1 MTPAEMCNPCV
12 RYDVTHVPGL
22 YTHKG
27 RGGEIH
33 SVMLAYRCGP
43 VPMNRD
49 KAILETVR

>member
-27 RGGEIH
+27 RGGEKH
-33 SVMLAYRCGP
+33 APANEVNTASFPQLQHP
-43 VPMNRD
+43 H
-49 KAILETVR
+49 KL